1 MQNSTFFG
9 PNKTPNSTSSSYEEM
24 LFKVKKVEE
33 HNCIEEKVGLNNLA
47 LSQQ

>member
-33 HNCIEEKVGLNNLA
+33 HNCKVDLNNLA
-47 LSQQ
+47 LSQQYS